1 MDGLSP
7 EDCLAALPSLVSF
20 ARKHCDD
27 QGEAL
32 LSVIEQFCSEL
43 DKGTLQCEQTETG
56 HMRYTIVVR
65 VPPLFSLVLS
75 HVRLSAYVIS
85 ASVGY
90 RSSRV

>member
-1 MDGLSP
+1 MLDPKLS
-7 EDCLAALPSLVSF
+7 
-20 ARKHCDD
+20 
-27 QGEAL
+27 
-32 LSVIEQFCSEL
+32 
-43 DKGTLQCEQTETG
+43 
-56 HMRYTIVVR
+56 VR